1 MQPLDHFDTSNVVG
15 LRSTFHSAS
24 AFNQALPWDT
34 RRVTE
39 MKHVFAFASSF
50 NQPLNWNVS
59 SVVRFEEMFQ
69 ECVALSD
76 CHRAMTSAAF
86 TDSNFRFGCS
96 SGDPRGIYR
105 CSVGHGVFSDA
116 CDGCGNYE
124 SWSSL
129 PLCSPSEPPPPPMPP
144 FDAAS
149 VMAYVTATVTTAG
162 STSDY
167 TPAVQTAII
176 EKMAA
181 ECGVAVGAVTMTVL
195 PGSVIL
201 SFTIGV
207 TSSDDATSV
216 TGTLNTR
223 LADANAASAF
233 LSTSE
238 LDVTVTAVQ
247 SATMLV
253 PPAAPPTTPPTSPLP
268 TPPTTPPNW
277 LEHQWPLVV
286 IPIIGVLLLITI
298 FFFFRFLSMR
308 KTRLQRARLVAQRNV
323 EREIAS
329 EYDASVLFAIM
340 SLPTRVHK
348 SSVPSTA
355 ATDAPPSIELTTLG
369 KATPPDTATNS
380 GASSPE
386 VSMRPGMW
394 VVSSI
399 GNLFSSSASTDEGAE
414 CAVCLCPFEDG
425 CTLRVLPCNHS
436 FHKACSAC
444 HKHERTAPAP
454 PVRAL
459 PPTPLKPHLMR
470 V

>member
-1 MQPLDHFDTSNVVG
+1 
-15 LRSTFHSAS
+15 
-24 AFNQALPWDT
+24 
-34 RRVTE
+34 

-105 CSVGHGVFSDA
+105 CSVGHGVISDA

-181 ECGVAVGAVTMTVL
+181 ECGVALAAVTMTVL

-201 SFTIGV
+201 SFIIGV
-207 TSSDDATSV
+207 SSADQATSL
-216 TGTLNTR
+216 TSTLETK
-223 LADANAASAF
+223 LADADAASAF

-238 LDVTVTAVQ
+238 LEVTVTAVQ
-247 SATMLV
+247 PVVTAVYEPPVEEASDLSAGAIV
-253 PPAAPPTTPPTSPLP
+253 A
-268 TPPTTPPNW
+268 
-277 LEHQWPLVV
+277 
-286 IPIIGVLLLITI
+286 IIVGVLVGL
-298 FFFFRFLSMR
+298 
-308 KTRLQRARLVAQRNV
+308 AVVAGV
-323 EREIAS
+323 AFMVKKGKIKVPTKGGGS
-329 EYDASVLFAIM
+329 EAHV
-340 SLPTRVHK
+340 
-348 SSVPSTA
+348 
-355 ATDAPPSIELTTLG
+355 
-369 KATPPDTATNS
+369 
-380 GASSPE
+380 
-386 VSMRPGMW
+386 
-394 VVSSI
+394 
-399 GNLFSSSASTDEGAE
+399 
-414 CAVCLCPFEDG
+414 
-425 CTLRVLPCNHS
+425 
-436 FHKACSAC
+436 
-444 HKHERTAPAP
+444 
-454 PVRAL
+454 
-459 PPTPLKPHLMR
+459 
-470 V
+470 